1 MSESLISIIIPVL
14 DGSKFLVRCFDTLEK
29 QLYSNLEV
37 IFIDNGSEDDSKE
50 IIKNQCSKKKNYY
63 LIKFSFVNSST
74 RQIQLN
80 HSVEKIYF
88 W

>member
-50 IIKNQCSKKKNYY
+50 IINNYSIEKEVKSHEIVYKKC
-63 LIKFSFVNSST
+63 
-74 RQIQLN
+74 LN
-80 HSVEKIYF
+80 L
-88 W
+88 